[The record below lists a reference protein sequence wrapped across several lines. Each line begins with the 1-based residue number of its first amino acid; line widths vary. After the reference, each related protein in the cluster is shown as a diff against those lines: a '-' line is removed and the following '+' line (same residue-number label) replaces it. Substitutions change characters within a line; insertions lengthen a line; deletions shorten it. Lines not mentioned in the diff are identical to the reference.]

1 MPSARYAPSVR
12 RRPLG
17 TTGLTVTPVGLGLA
31 ALGRPAYIDVGRD
44 EDLGGVRDPA
54 AMEART
60 HEVLDA
66 AYAVGVRYLDAARSY
81 GRAERF
87 LATWLAARPA
97 AATDV
102 TVGSKWGY
110 TYVADWDPDADVHEV
125 KDHSLDALRRQAPE
139 SLSLLGDHL
148 DLYQVHSATLES
160 GVLDDAA
167 VLDELARLRDDHGL
181 VIGMSVS
188 GPGQGETVRR
198 ALELGEGSPF
208 RCVQATWNLLEPSAG
223 DALSEAH
230 QAGWGVVVKEAL
242 ANGRLTSRGDPGVVD
257 ALREVGRSRDV
268 TEDAVALAAVLAQ
281 PWADV
286 VLSGAVTAAQV
297 GSNAAAADLELDEEA
312 LARLAPLALD
322 AEAYWE
328 SRSALGWR

>member
-1 MPSARYAPSVR
+1 MR

-44 EDLGGVRDPA
+44 EDLGEVRDPA

-60 HEVLDA
+60 HDVLDA
-66 AYAVGVRYLDAARSY
+66 AYEAGVRYLDAARSY

-97 AATDV
+97 AAAEV

-110 TYVADWDPDADVHEV
+110 TYVADWEQDADVHEV

-167 VLDELARLRDDHGL
+167 VLDELARLREAHGL

-188 GPGQGETVRR
+188 GPGQGATVRR

-223 DALSEAH
+223 EALAEAH
-230 QAGWGVVVKEAL
+230 DAGWGVIVKEAL
-242 ANGRLTSRGDPGVVD
+242 ANGRLTARGDADVVG
-257 ALREVGRSRDV
+257 ALRAVGGPRGVS
-268 TEDAVALAAVLAQ
+268 EDAVALAAVLAQ

-297 GSNAAAADLELDEEA
+297 RSNAEAAVLDLDDGA
-312 LARLAPLALD
+312 LARLAPLAVD
-322 AEAYWE
+322 ADAYWE
-328 SRSALGWR
+328 ARSALGWR